1 MFKWFLVGCLWKNM
15 KKDGMFGFGGAR
27 NGTRAKRWK
36 RREGEGKEETLT
48 DKPGDFD
55 NHARQRTGRLIGSAS
70 RTLIT
75 CVGQRFVSYWAVVT
89 RLLLFILVGKI
100 CPFWLSFPFSPG
112 QTENPVHRSF
122 FPPKPNGN
130 ACYAR
135 YQNLRFSPLNRMY

>member
-1 MFKWFLVGCLWKNM
+1 MLCLSGFSLGAPERTRRKTGCSVLAAQKM
-15 KKDGMFGFGGAR
+15 EREPKDEGGGR
-27 NGTRAKRWK
+27 GRG
-36 RREGEGKEETLT
+36 RR
-48 DKPGDFD
+48 KPGDFE
-55 NHARQRTGRLIGSAS
+55 NPARQRTGRLIGSAS

-75 CVGQRFVSYWAVVT
+75 CVGQRFVSYWEVVT
-89 RLLLFILVGKI
+89 RILLFILVGKI
-100 CPFWLSFPFSPG
+100 CPFWLSFHFSRG